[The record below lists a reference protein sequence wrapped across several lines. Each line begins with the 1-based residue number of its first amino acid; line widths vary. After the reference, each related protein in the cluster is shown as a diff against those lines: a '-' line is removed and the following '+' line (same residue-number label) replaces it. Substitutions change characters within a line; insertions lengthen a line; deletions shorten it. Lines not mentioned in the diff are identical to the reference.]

1 MTHKGELFTHT
12 SYIWTMKIN
21 MVPLASAGLLLLS
34 GCAGLNLSLK
44 NSSVQK
50 PSNVALYFSV
60 ESNDHEPVPGITADQ
75 FKIYED
81 DQLISPFESK
91 QTILNPEVSVAHYT
105 LLLMDLSGSITESGS
120 LPTLIEAATLF
131 ADKITKNELVSVYGF
146 DGGANLIP
154 IVAPTNNAAAV
165 NAGLKR
171 LETYK
176 VKDPSTNLN
185 GAVIEAVRTLD
196 KQINDSKQPLRFGT
210 LVIFTDGT
218 DRAHRVSEDSM
229 HTVLHQS
236 EASVFAI
243 GLGGEISSN
252 QLENLSTAGYMQATD
267 MNQISNA
274 FANVAEMIEA
284 SSRKFYLLSYCSPS
298 RAGKHSLR
306 VEVTDNEASGSLEQ
320 NFEAT
325 GFGPGC
331 DPNKKPNFKIGKV
344 TTGETKVVNL
354 NVRVHN

>member
-1 MTHKGELFTHT
+1 MAAILGTD
-12 SYIWTMKIN
+12 SYIWGMKN
-21 MVPLASAGLLLLS
+21 ALVLCLLPLFT
-34 GCAGLNLSLK
+34 GCAGLNLTLK

-60 ESNDHEPVPGITADQ
+60 ETKDHVPVPGITAEQ

-105 LLLMDLSGSITESGS
+105 VLLMDLSGSITESGS
-120 LPTLIEAATLF
+120 LPTLVEAATLF

-154 IVAPTNNAAAV
+154 IVSPTNSPAAV
-165 NAGLKR
+165 SAGLKR
-171 LETYK
+171 LESYK

-196 KQINDSKQPLRFGT
+196 KQLSDSKQPLRFGT

-218 DRAHRVSEDSM
+218 DRAHRVPEDSM
-229 HTVLHQS
+229 HNVLHQS
-236 EASVFAI
+236 EANVFAI
-243 GLGGEISSN
+243 GLGGEISSR
-252 QLENLSTAGYMQATD
+252 QLEKLSTAGYLQATD
-267 MNQISNA
+267 LGQISAA

-284 SSRKFYLLSYCSPS
+284 ASRKFYLLSYCSPS
-298 RAGKHSLR
+298 RAGQHSLR
-306 VEVTDNEASGSLEQ
+306 IEVSDNDAAGSLEQ
-320 NFEAT
+320 EFNAE

-331 DPNKKPNFKIGKV
+331 DPNAKPNFKIGKV
-344 TTGETKVVNL
+344 TTGSTKVLSGSN
-354 NVRVHN
+354 